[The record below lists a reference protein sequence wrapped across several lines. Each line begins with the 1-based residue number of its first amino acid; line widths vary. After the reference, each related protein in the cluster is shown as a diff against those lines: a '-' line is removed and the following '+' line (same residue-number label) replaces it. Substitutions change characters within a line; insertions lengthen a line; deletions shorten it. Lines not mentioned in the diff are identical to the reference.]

1 MNIGIDFDNT
11 IVCYDSLFREVAL
24 KEKFLRES
32 WGGGTKTKIRN
43 YLRHQAE
50 GEKAWMKLQGLV
62 YGKYMHGAEMMQG
75 VANFFLSCKIRNH
88 KIFIVSHKTEY
99 GHYDPKKISLRKE
112 ALKWMESKHFFDPE
126 YYGINNEDIYFADT
140 RKEKVEKIA
149 HLKCNWFI
157 DDLPDVF
164 KENHFPSKTKKILFG
179 FSDHELLNDTAVL
192 ESWRTIFDKI
202 LGKTTDED
210 IISWSGRLTNR
221 PIEKLKKISGR
232 GNSRV
237 YKITTSDGT
246 CYALK
251 YYPDQTS
258 DKRLRLKTEFN
269 TLRLLHY
276 HNITDIPKAIE
287 KDNDLNLGLYE
298 WIDGK
303 MVFKPSVDD
312 LYQAI
317 DFVKVLCTLSQKI
330 EREKND
336 LASEACLS
344 AKDLLNQIEKRL
356 LRLKLESKSF
366 PHLATFLK
374 NTFEPLWIEIR
385 DESISF
391 WPLESSDNGL
401 PKEKQV
407 LSPSDFGFHNS
418 LKGEDGSLTFI
429 DFDYFGWDDPV
440 KLTADFLWHPGMN
453 LNTDL
458 KERWK
463 NAMLD
468 LFSADPQFEDRLTAA
483 MPLYGLRWA
492 LIVLNEFLPGFAE
505 RRKEAGETQTYNL
518 DKSREIQL
526 KKAKHYCEKVKAMN
540 SLATYA

>member
-11 IVCYDSLFREVAL
+11 IASYDKLFYEVAL
-24 KEKFLRES
+24 DEDYIDRS
-32 WGGGTKTKIRN
+32 WDGSGKTKLRN
-43 YLRHQAE
+43 YLRSQPD
-50 GEKAWMKLQGLV
+50 GEKTWMKLQGLV
-62 YGKYMHGAEMMQG
+62 YGKYMHCAEMMPG
-75 VANFFLSCKIRNH
+75 VANFILSCKLRNH
-88 KIFIVSHKTEY
+88 KVFIVSHKTEY
-99 GHYDPKKISLRKE
+99 GHYDLERISLRKE
-112 ALKWMESKHFFDPE
+112 ALKWMKSNRFFDPE
-126 YYGINNEDIYFADT
+126 YFGIDKKNVFFAET
-140 RKEKVEKIA
+140 REEKVEKIA

-179 FSDHELLNDTAVL
+179 FSDPELLNDTVVL
-192 ESWRTIFDKI
+192 GSWRNISDKI

-210 IISWSGRLTNR
+210 VISWSGRLTNR

-237 YKITTSDGT
+237 YKITNSDGT

-269 TLRLLHY
+269 TLQLLY
-276 HNITDIPKAIE
+276 YNNITDIPKAIE

-298 WIDGK
+298 WIHGK

-317 DFVKVLCTLSQKI
+317 DFVKVLYTLSRKI
-330 EREKND
+330 EKEKND
-336 LASEACLS
+336 SASEACLS
-344 AKDLLNQIEKRL
+344 AKDLMNQIEKRL
-356 LRLKLESKSF
+356 LRLKLESENF

-374 NTFEPLWIEIR
+374 NTFEPLWIEFR

-391 WPLESSDNGL
+391 WPVESSDDGL

-458 KERWK
+458 KGRWK

-468 LFSADPQFEDRLTAA
+468 IFSDDPQFGNRLNAA

-492 LIVLNEFLPGFAE
+492 LIVLNEFLPGFAD
-505 RRKEAGETQTYNL
+505 RRKKAGES
-518 DKSREIQL
+518 KSYDIKKVREIQL
-526 KKAKHYCEKVKAMN
+526 KKAHIYCDKVKTMFSKTVFA
-540 SLATYA
+540 

>member
-11 IVCYDSLFREVAL
+11 IACYDALFLKVAL
-24 KEKFLRES
+24 KEKLLSGS
-32 WGGGTKTKIRN
+32 WGSGSKIKIRD
-43 YLRHQAE
+43 YLRHQNE
-50 GEKAWMKLQGLV
+50 GEKIWMKLQGLV
-62 YGKYMHGAEMMQG
+62 YGKYMHGAEMMSG
-75 VANFFLSCKIRNH
+75 FANFILSCKLRNH
-88 KIFIVSHKTEY
+88 KVFIVSHKTEY
-99 GHYDPKKISLRKE
+99 GHYDLERISLRRE
-112 ALKWMESKHFFDPE
+112 ALKWMNSNRFFDPE
-126 YYGINNEDIYFADT
+126 YFGIDEKNIFFADT
-140 RKEKVEKIA
+140 REEKVEKIA

-164 KENHFPSKTKKILFG
+164 KETHFPSKTKKILFG
-179 FSDHELLNDTAVL
+179 FSEPKHLNDTVVL
-192 ESWRTIFDKI
+192 ESWRKISDKI
-202 LGKTTDED
+202 LGKMTDED
-210 IISWSGRLTNR
+210 VISWSRRLTNR

-237 YKITTSDGT
+237 YKITTSDKT

-251 YYPDQTS
+251 YYPDQTL

-276 HNITDIPKAIE
+276 HNITDIPKPIE
-287 KDNDLNLGLYE
+287 KDSDLNLGLYE

-317 DFVKVLCTLSQKI
+317 DFIKILYFLSQKI
-330 EREKND
+330 ERKKND

-344 AKDLLNQIEKRL
+344 AKDLSSQIEKRL

-374 NTFEPLWIEIR
+374 NTFEPLWIEIK

-391 WPLESSDNGL
+391 WPLESTDKCL

-418 LKGEDGSLTFI
+418 LKSKDGTLTFI

-453 LNTDL
+453 LSADL
-458 KERWK
+458 KGRWK

-468 LFSADPQFEDRLTAA
+468 FFSDDPKFENRLNAA

-492 LIVLNEFLPGFAE
+492 LIVLNEFLPGFSQ

-526 KKAKHYCEKVKAMN
+526 KKANSYCEKVKAMH
-540 SLATYA
+540 SLAIYA

>member
-1 MNIGIDFDNT
+1 MKIGIDFDNT
-11 IVCYDSLFREVAL
+11 IASYDTLFHEVAL
-24 KEKFLRES
+24 RENFIS
-32 WGGGTKTKIRN
+32 GKWSGCGKTELRN
-43 YLRHQAE
+43 YLRTQPD
-50 GEKAWMKLQGLV
+50 GEKTWMKLQGLV
-62 YGKYMHGAEMMQG
+62 YGKYMHGAEMMPG
-75 VANFFLSCKIRNH
+75 VANFFLSCKVRNH
-88 KIFIVSHKTEY
+88 RILIVSHKTEY
-99 GHYDPKKISLRKE
+99 GHYDPKKISLRNE

-149 HLKCNWFI
+149 HLKCSWFI

-179 FSDHELLNDTAVL
+179 FSDPELLNDTVVL
-192 ESWRTIFDKI
+192 ESWRNISDKI
-202 LGKTTDED
+202 LGKTIDED
-210 IISWSGRLTNR
+210 VILWSGRLTKR

-237 YKITTSDGT
+237 FKITTSDGT

-251 YYPDQTS
+251 YYPDQAS
-258 DKRLRLKTEFN
+258 DKRRRLETEFN
-269 TLRLLHY
+269 TLQLLHC

-317 DFVKVLCTLSQKI
+317 DFVKVLYTLSQKI

-366 PHLATFLK
+366 PHLAIFLK
-374 NTFEPLWIEIR
+374 NIFEPLWIEFR
-385 DESISF
+385 DESIAF
-391 WPLESSDNGL
+391 WPLESGDGL
-401 PKEKQV
+401 LKEKQV

-453 LNTDL
+453 LSTDL
-458 KERWK
+458 KGRWK
-463 NAMLD
+463 DAMLG
-468 LFSADPQFEDRLTAA
+468 LFSDDHQFENRLTAA

-526 KKAKHYCEKVKAMN
+526 KKANRYCEKVKAMHP
-540 SLATYA
+540 LYIYA